1 MGRWT
6 MGNEEAF
13 MRSRKGQLHYAWVM
27 VAVVALVMAA
37 SSGVRNSFGV
47 FIRPLEEEFGWS
59 RTTLSVVASLSLFLY
74 GAVGPLVGRLA
85 DRWGP
90 RGVLAAAVALLSA
103 GTLATAA
110 ITSLWQLYLA
120 AGIISAFGAG
130 GAALSVA
137 RSETRFHTHNPRVRR
152 NRLRLRSNAPIES
165 GPQPHRCSARAFPPG
180 PLPIES

>member
-1 MGRWT
+1 
-6 MGNEEAF
+6 

-137 RSETRFHTHNPRVRR
+137 ASVAARWFDTRRGLVMGIAGAGVASRSSIRPRVLSSVDARTGR
-152 NRLRLRSNAPIES
+152 PRS
-165 GPQPHRCSARAFPPG
+165 GPPG
-180 PLPIES
+180 LCG